1 MTEQPEPGRTRQR
14 LFRQALVLLDASI
27 SSNEALQA
35 ALGLLARGQVALR
48 GLYVEDRDLLRSAA
62 LPFTREVGGYSGVCR
77 PLASDTLEA
86 RLRDRA
92 QLIRTVLQRV
102 ARDYHRQL
110 ELEVTRDRVVSAAL
124 SLVRDNDLLVIGRT
138 GWASGRA
145 RAVGSNARQLVRL
158 APCSL
163 LIGTWPE
170 RPITGVVVRADEQA
184 EAALAVALG
193 LVGERARALNI
204 LVLPPGEGP
213 VTDARL
219 GEMADWLEAQGV
231 SAHLRVVYPAD
242 ENGLLR
248 ALLQEQIG
256 AVVVTRNAHES
267 QADREMVSRLLE
279 RVDLPLLLLRSD
291 TSGETGPD

>member
-1 MTEQPEPGRTRQR
+1 MSERRQPGRERQR
-14 LFRQALVLLDASI
+14 LFRQALVLLDASL

-35 ALGLLARGQVALR
+35 ALGLFARGEVALR

-92 QLIRTVLQRV
+92 QLIRTVLKRV
-102 ARDYHRQL
+102 ARDYHHHL

-138 GWASGRA
+138 GWASGQA
-145 RAVGSNARQLVRL
+145 RALGSNARQLVRL

-170 RPITGVVVRADEQA
+170 QPITAVIVRADEQA
-184 EAALAVALG
+184 EAALRVALSV
-193 LVGERARALNI
+193 VGNRARALNV
-204 LVLPPGEGP
+204 LVLPPEGGP

-219 GEMADWLEAQGV
+219 GEIAEWLEDQGV
-231 SAHLRVVYPAD
+231 SAHLRVVYPPD

-248 ALLQEQIG
+248 ALLQEQTG
-256 AVVVTRNAHES
+256 AVVITRNAHET

-279 RVDLPLLLLRSD
+279 RVDLPLLLLRWD
-291 TSGETGPD
+291 TAEEAAER